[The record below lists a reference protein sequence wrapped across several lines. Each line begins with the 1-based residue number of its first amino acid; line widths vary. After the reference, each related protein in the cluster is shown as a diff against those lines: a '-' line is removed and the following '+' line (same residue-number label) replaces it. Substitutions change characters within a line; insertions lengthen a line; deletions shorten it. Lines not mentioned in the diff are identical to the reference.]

1 MKAYHI
7 EMDGLGC
14 AHCALRV
21 EEGLRAMGAQVDART
36 CSGLTVHFDGPCAR
50 LRETVE
56 MLGFDVNGITE
67 A

>member
-1 MKAYHI
+1 MKSYYI

-14 AHCALRV
+14 AHCAMRV
-21 EEGLRAMGAQVDART
+21 EEGLRAAGAQVETRT
-36 CSGLTVHFDGPCAR
+36 CSGLTVHFDGTSKR

-56 MLGFDVNGITE
+56 TLGFDVNDITE

>member
-1 MKAYHI
+1 MKSYCI

-14 AHCALRV
+14 AHCAMRV
-21 EEGLRAMGAQVDART
+21 EEGLRAAGAQVET
-36 CSGLTVHFDGPCAR
+36 SKR

-56 MLGFDVNGITE
+56 TLGFDVNDITE